1 MDKNIFIKSEDVV
14 LKNDLTG
21 KDSLYFIRDGEE
33 TQVKPKRLFPLTS
46 PSSFINFLDTDNRDV
61 GILKNVKDLSYDCRE
76 FLENFLDQYYF
87 IPKILEIHSLTEE
100 FGMGHWKVTTDRG
113 EREFD
118 VRNRNTDIKAIKGR
132 RILIKDADENTYEI
146 TDYSQLPARSRVLL
160 EGEI

>member
-1 MDKNIFIKSEDVV
+1 MDMNIFIKPEDIV

-21 KDSLYFIRDGEE
+21 KSSLYFIGNGEE
-33 TQVKPKRLFPLTS
+33 IQVMPKRLFPLTN
-46 PSSFINFLDTDNRDV
+46 PAAYINFLDTDNRDL
-61 GILKNVKDLSYDCRE
+61 GILKNVKNLSHECRE

-100 FGMGHWKVTTDRG
+100 FGMGHWTVSTDRG

-118 VRNRNTDIKAIKGR
+118 VRNRNTDIKPIKGR

-146 TDYSQLPARSRVLL
+146 TDYSMLPAKSRALL

>member
-1 MDKNIFIKSEDVV
+1 MDKDIFIKAEEII
-14 LKNDLTG
+14 LKNDPTG
-21 KDSLYFIRDGEE
+21 KASLYFIRDGEE
-33 TQVKPKRLFPLTS
+33 MQVKPKRLFPLTS
-46 PSSFINFLDTDNRDV
+46 PLSYINFLDRSNRDV
-61 GILKNVKDLSYDCRE
+61 GILKSVKDLPHECRE

-87 IPKILEIHSLTEE
+87 IPKILEIHSLTED
-100 FGMGHWKVTTDRG
+100 FGMGHWVVTTDRG

-146 TDYSQLPARSRVLL
+146 TDYSRLPARSRALL